1 MEWTQAKS
9 YYDGYSSIDRFNSI
23 VFIHNYLWTWSIAI
37 FSSLILPIL
46 FIFAPTS
53 LHTTRTSN
61 FLIICIVCLSNMCSL
76 YVHAYMINDE
86 GELNL
91 SYHTCRFIVYIST
104 FSKPI
109 GLYLTLLFSIER
121 LFTKILSK
129 FLVRFI
135 YYRQLCQQLYRLL
148 IFLGIIIILST
159 RLFQVLNIIIRN
171 QSIINQTS
179 NDDSDTYEDM
189 DDQDVNATNRIVA
202 FKCCFISMNIDN
214 YARFLSFY
222 IVQYWFEQ
230 LMLIII
236 IIIIIILLIIII
248 YQCCLPRIQQ
258 RNLPL
263 RLSVNTKLYLS
274 LSSCIIVSELILLKL
289 HFIVGNIKYN
299 NKNIQATSLQFMLFV
314 FNLRCIILPFI
325 ICITTCDPLKQ
336 LIFEIFI
343 SRPYLDNI
351 DENDTIDTI
360 NNRPEPFSSTQSTSN
375 RLQQKFRRTF
385 TKNKTN
391 NNDEYFDNEE
401 LHNDS

>member
-171 QSIINQTS
+171 QSIINQT
-179 NDDSDTYEDM
+179 
-189 DDQDVNATNRIVA
+189 
-202 FKCCFISMNIDN
+202 
-214 YARFLSFY
+214 
-222 IVQYWFEQ
+222 
-230 LMLIII
+230 
-236 IIIIIILLIIII
+236 
-248 YQCCLPRIQQ
+248 
-258 RNLPL
+258 
-263 RLSVNTKLYLS
+263 
-274 LSSCIIVSELILLKL
+274 
-289 HFIVGNIKYN
+289 
-299 NKNIQATSLQFMLFV
+299 
-314 FNLRCIILPFI
+314 
-325 ICITTCDPLKQ
+325 
-336 LIFEIFI
+336 
-343 SRPYLDNI
+343 
-351 DENDTIDTI
+351 
-360 NNRPEPFSSTQSTSN
+360 
-375 RLQQKFRRTF
+375 
-385 TKNKTN
+385 
-391 NNDEYFDNEE
+391 
-401 LHNDS
+401 